1 MTTKD
6 AITRECFSIA
16 SLVTARGKATLKQD
30 EEAYKKWDSKIDKAI
45 LELVRLIRDA
55 TELR

>member
-6 AITRECFSIA
+6 AITRECFAIA

-30 EEAYKKWDSKIDKAI
+30 EEAYKKWDKQLDKAI
-45 LELVRLIRDA
+45 SELVRMIKQDA
-55 TELR
+55 TKL